1 MIKAIAIDDEPLAL
15 KVLESYCKK
24 VAFIDLLQ
32 IFTKPS
38 EAAEFIQQNDVQ
50 LLFLDIEMPNVL
62 GTEFYNALE
71 KKPMVIFTTAYTEY
85 AVAGF
90 NMNAVDY
97 LLKPFNFDRFAQAA
111 EKANNMTRYSG
122 TEEGDKANYIY
133 VKSDYSLIK
142 LAVDQI
148 EYVEGLDDYLKIHMV
163 GKKSIITRLTIK
175 AITEML
181 KPYQFVR
188 IHRSYV
194 VPLIKIERIKN
205 KQVYISDITLPIS
218 KSYEEEVLLLFT
230 KD

>member
-24 VAFIDLLQ
+24 VAFIELQ
-32 IFTKPS
+32 KTFTKPS
-38 EAAEFIQQNDVQ
+38 EAAEFIASNDVQ

-62 GTEFYNALE
+62 GTEFYNSLD
-71 KKPMVIFTTAYTEY
+71 KKPMVIFTTAYQEY

-111 EKANNMTRYSG
+111 EKANNMSRITNA
-122 TEEGDKANYIY
+122 EETDKANYIY

-142 LAVDQI
+142 LPVDQI
-148 EYVEGLDDYLKIHMV
+148 EYIEGLDDYLKIHNV
-163 GKKSIITRLTIK
+163 GKKAIITRLTMK
-175 AITEML
+175 SITEML
-181 KPYQFVR
+181 RPYQFIRV
-188 IHRSYV
+188 HRSYV
-194 VPLIKIERIKN
+194 VPLNKIERIKN
-205 KQVYISDITLPIS
+205 KQVYIGETCLPIS
-218 KSYEEEVLLLFT
+218 KSYEEEVLSLFT